1 MPYLRELALW
11 GNPLAHP
18 GGAEAHSHFIAYRAG
33 VFTRLSGLRYLD
45 DESRY
50 APRRATRDL
59 LCVHLPGLPH
69 FRHGNALDIEDLYWD
84 IDEEDSDGDTE
95 TESEYEYDSDGGS
108 DEGYGYDSDQD
119 SYNQYNDLCV
129 DCHRPCFVPDSYL
142 GNTPRCYRCR

>member
-1 MPYLRELALW
+1 MTNH
-11 GNPLAHP
+11 G
-18 GGAEAHSHFIAYRAG
+18 
-33 VFTRLSGLRYLD
+33 T
-45 DESRY
+45 
-50 APRRATRDL
+50 RRAAPL
-59 LCVHLPGLPH
+59 GISCVCTYPAPPH